1 MSLSHCF
8 LLVTAVSRL
17 LAGAAAT
24 PILTVSNAAPVVDL
38 GYSQYEGT
46 TLSSEVDQYLGMRFA
61 APPLGNLRFRAPQE
75 PAATT
80 GIQEAK
86 TLQTVCLGNG
96 VQLPSTL
103 QSEDCLFANVWTPAS
118 ATITSK
124 LPVWIYIQGGGYAS
138 DSNGRYNG
146 STVVEQSGQNVVVVM
161 FNYRVAAFGFL
172 ASEKIRANGDLNAG
186 LLDQQ
191 LLFRWVKKYIQ
202 QFGGDPDH
210 VVIHGASAGAGSV
223 ALHLLAYGGRNDD
236 LFIGAIGESV
246 FLPTSPKVSE
256 LEWQFDQFVSDA
268 SCAGSADEL
277 ECLRSQNTTTLQAA
291 NKGRPYPGQS
301 KSPNWYW
308 TPTIDGDFLQDYPY
322 KLLEQGKFVKVPIMV
337 GDDTDEGTSFADN
350 AASLADVAT
359 FMTRNYPRLSANDT
373 DAINAQYP
381 LMSPLPKHNPYFPS
395 ASAAYGESTFICP
408 GNFICNSFATHV
420 SPNKVWNYRY
430 NVNSTNYDDAGLGV
444 VHTIETQAVFG
455 PGNVGE
461 TPAADIQSG
470 ITTVN
475 RNIVPVVMNYW
486 ISFVRALDPNTY
498 RFASAPRWGEFGDGR
513 DGGRRLRFET
523 NATEMEVVPRDQ
535 VERCE
540 FWKDLA
546 VVMEQ

>member
-1 MSLSHCF
+1 M
-8 LLVTAVSRL
+8 TM
-17 LAGAAAT
+17 
-24 PILTVSNAAPVVDL
+24 SNAAPVVDL

-46 TLSSEVDQYLGMRFA
+46 TLSSGVNQYLGMRFA

-86 TLQTVCLGNG
+86 TLRTVCLGNG
-96 VQLPSTL
+96 VRLPSAL
-103 QSEDCLFANVWTPAS
+103 QSEDCLFANVWTPSS

-146 STVVEQSGQNVVVVM
+146 STVVEQ
-161 FNYRVAAFGFL
+161 VAAFGFL
-172 ASEKIRANGDLNAG
+172 GSEKIRTNGDLNAG
-186 LLDQQ
+186 LLDQR

-223 ALHLLAYGGRNDD
+223 ALHLIAYGGRNDD

-246 FLPTSPKVSE
+246 FVPTSPKVSE
-256 LEWQFDQFVSDA
+256 IEWQFEQFVSDA

-301 KSPNWYW
+301 ESPRWYW
-308 TPTIDGDFLQDYPY
+308 TPTVDGDFLQDYPY

-337 GDDTDEGTSFADN
+337 GD
-350 AASLADVAT
+350 
-359 FMTRNYPRLSANDT
+359 
-373 DAINAQYP
+373 AINAQYP

-395 ASAAYGESTFICP
+395 AAAAYGESTFTCP

-430 NVNSTNYDDAGLGV
+430 NVNSTYFDDAGLGV

-461 TPAADIQSG
+461 TSAADIQSG

-475 RNIVPVVMNYW
+475 KNIVPIVMNYW

-498 RFASAPRWGEFGDGR
+498 RFASAPDWRHFGNGR

-523 NATEMEVVPRDQ
+523 NATEMELVPQDQ